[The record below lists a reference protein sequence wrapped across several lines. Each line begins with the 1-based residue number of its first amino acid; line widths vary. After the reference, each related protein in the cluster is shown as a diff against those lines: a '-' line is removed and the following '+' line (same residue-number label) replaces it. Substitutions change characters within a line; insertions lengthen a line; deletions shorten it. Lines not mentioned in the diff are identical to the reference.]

1 MILHPYRRSNEI
13 MNIASRG
20 SAAFWYL
27 LALLTLM
34 SVISLAT
41 PRASKAACAKV
52 KLEIL
57 QELTLERIAFDA
69 KMGIE
74 NNVPDKDITNVRV
87 DVTIQDSDG
96 KAKNDIFFVRVTSI
110 QNITGVDGTGQV
122 RAATTGEIHW
132 LIIPSPGAGGTD
144 PAGKAYFVGATL
156 TYTIAGK
163 EEVVTVVPD
172 RIIVKPEPQLIL
184 DYFTPYDVL
193 GDNPFTPQVE
203 APIPYPLAVRVL
215 NAGYGPAV
223 NLKIE
228 SAQPK
233 IVENLHGLLV
243 DFKLLGSTVNDSAVS
258 PSLTVPIG
266 TLDSM
271 KISTASWEMIST
283 LSGRITEFKATFSH
297 ASELGGEL
305 TSLLKETN
313 TNYLTHRVKVNLP
326 GRDNRLDFLAYS
338 TDLSKNPDRLPDS
351 IFESEIP
358 GNNGKTGDARSPV
371 SVVQVVTP
379 PARPTPSAPEVLV
392 SLQTGTAGWVYARL
406 SDPAQGLLK
415 LLDVVRTDGV
425 HLDPNNFWV
434 QEGLDTNYK
443 QIFTLNILDY
453 RADASAPGTYTL
465 VYTQPAED
473 TIPPSTRLIFDGPA
487 SGADPLYYI
496 TPATR
501 IVLLATD
508 NDGGSG
514 VNQMFRKVTGTDA
527 DFIAAYP
534 FNLDVAGTYTLEY
547 FSVDRA
553 GNAEAAKTATIVVDD
568 NAPTVLTFQASPST
582 ISPYAPRGIAAART
596 MDFAVKATDAQSAL
610 QATIDIVKG
619 GTYSPTAVVR
629 TFKTALT
636 KDVESKLTW
645 DGKDSVGS
653 LVPTGAYTARLSVT
667 DGLDS
672 SPTTSHTATA
682 TIPITVADW
691 FAGQPLD
698 QNVAGDQQH
707 PRISGTR
714 AVWQDNRSGSW
725 QIYTKDTSDTST
737 GTALAVTAN
746 GSDHQYPAVDGTVI
760 VWQDNRNGN
769 WDIYGYN
776 VTSGQE
782 FVICND
788 AGSQERPVIAGN
800 WVAWQDDRNG
810 NWDIYTYN
818 LLTHVQTRITD
829 HVRDQLHPAMAGTKL
844 TWEDYR
850 HGLGE
855 IYSYDLTSG
864 TETRYT
870 VDIYNQTLPA
880 VSGTSLVWTD
890 QRNDQRDIYY
900 SPSQN
905 NEIRVT
911 YGAGDHSQAT
921 MLDDVIVYT
930 DYEAGIGDPNLS
942 FYDTRSGTG
951 ALLTA
956 NPARQEEPALG
967 TGVLVW
973 QDDRDGISQIY
984 WSLFQV
990 EAVPITLEIKP
1001 GLNLIAVGDKLATAY
1016 PTSSALM
1023 AASPNGLVIEK
1034 VVAYG
1039 SQSGIFM
1046 DTSDGADI
1054 ALRKGMAIGLY
1065 AEGSGTLEVAESG
1078 EAGLYTLLPGA
1089 NYVGMLTMPNGYTAY
1104 SMIESIGLENIQ
1116 SVRRF
1121 NNQTGLWET
1130 AAVRDASGALSAAG
1144 VNFVLHQGDGVI
1156 VVMKKRVDGWKP

>member
-1 MILHPYRRSNEI
+1 MDDKTIKYRN
-13 MNIASRG
+13 
-20 SAAFWYL
+20 L
-27 LALLTLM
+27 LLLCVAL
-34 SVISLAT
+34 VISFLAT
-41 PRASKAACAKV
+41 PRTLIAAACSSV
-52 KLEIL
+52 KIEIL

-69 KMGIE
+69 KMVIT
-74 NNVPDKDITNVRV
+74 NNVPDKALSNVRV
-87 DVTIQDSDG
+87 DVTILDAAG
-96 KAKNDIFFVRVTSI
+96 NVKNDVFFVRTASM
-110 QNITGVDGTGQV
+110 QNIAGVDGSGTVG
-122 RAATTGEIHW
+122 ASTSAEIRW
-132 LIIPSPGAGGTD
+132 LIIPSPGAGGT
-144 PAGKAYFVGATL
+144 ATVGMVYWVGATL
-156 TYTIAGK
+156 SYIVDGK
-163 EEVVTVVPD
+163 QEVVSVNPA
-172 RIIVKPEPQLIL
+172 RIIVKPEAQLIL
-184 DYFTPYDVL
+184 DYFMPYEVL
-193 GDNPFTPQVE
+193 GDNPFTQQVE
-203 APIPYPLAVRVL
+203 VPVPFPLTLRVL
-215 NAGYGPAV
+215 NAGYGAATK
-223 NLKIE
+223 LKID

-233 IVENLHGLLV
+233 IVDNKQGLLV
-243 DFKLLGSTVNDSAVS
+243 NFKLLGSAVNDNPVS

-266 TLDSM
+266 TLESA
-271 KISTASWEMIST
+271 KIATASWEMIST
-283 LSGRITEFKATFSH
+283 LSGKFVEFKSTFSH

-305 TSLLKETN
+305 TSLIKETN
-313 TNYLTHRVKVNLP
+313 THYLAHRVKVNLS
-326 GRDNRLDFLAYS
+326 GRDGRLDFLAYNDPGS
-338 TDLSKNPDRLPDS
+338 PVYE

-358 GNNGKTGDARSPV
+358 NNTGKPEDARSPV
-371 SVVQVVTP
+371 AVATVTASP
-379 PARPTPSAPEVLV
+379 SRPTASAPEVLM
-392 SLQTGTAGWVYARL
+392 SIATSTTGWVYARL

-487 SGADPLYYI
+487 TSSDPLYYI
-496 TPATR
+496 TPATT
-501 IVLLATD
+501 IIFSSTD

-553 GNAEAAKTATIVVDD
+553 GNAEITKTATIVVDD
-568 NAPTVLTFQASPST
+568 TAPTVLTFQASPST

-596 MDFAVKATDAQSAL
+596 TDFAVKATDAQSAL
-610 QATIDIVKG
+610 QATIDIAKG
-619 GTYSPTAVVR
+619 ETYSPTAVVR
-629 TFKTALT
+629 TFKAALT
-636 KDVESKLTW
+636 KDVESKLAW

-672 SPTTSHTATA
+672 SPTTSHTTTA

-698 QNVAGDQQH
+698 PNVAGAQQH

-725 QIYTKDTSDTST
+725 QIYTKETST
-737 GTALAVTAN
+737 GTALAVTADA
-746 GSDHQYPAVDGTVI
+746 SDHQYPAIDSDTI

-769 WDIYGYN
+769 WDIFGYN
-776 VTSGQE
+776 LTSGQE
-782 FVICND
+782 FVVCND
-788 AGSQERPVIAGN
+788 AGSQERPVIAGD

-810 NWDIYTYN
+810 NWDIYIYN
-818 LLTHVQTRITD
+818 LLTHIQTRITD
-829 HVRDQLHPAMAGTKL
+829 HVRDQLHPTMAGMAL

-890 QRNDQRDIYY
+890 QRNDQRDIYF

-921 MLDDVIVYT
+921 VLDNVVVYT
-930 DYEAGIGDPNLS
+930 DYEAGTNDPNLA
-942 FYDTRSGTG
+942 FYDTQSGLGAVLTG
-951 ALLTA
+951 

-967 TGVLVW
+967 SGVLVW

-984 WSLFQV
+984 WSPFQV
-990 EAVPITLEIKP
+990 EAVPIAVDIKP
-1001 GLNLIAVGDKLATAY
+1001 GFNLIAVGDKLAKAY
-1016 PTSSALM
+1016 ASTSALI
-1023 AASPNGLVIEK
+1023 AANPSGIVIEK
-1034 VVAYG
+1034 IVGYG
-1039 SQSGIFM
+1039 SQSGAYL
-1046 DTSDGADI
+1046 DTSAGADM
-1054 ALRKGMAIGLY
+1054 ALQKGMAIGLY
-1065 AEGSGTLEVAESG
+1065 AVGGGSIEIADSG
-1078 EAGLYTLLPGA
+1078 ETGSYTLLPGT
-1089 NYVGMLTMPNGYTAY
+1089 NYIGMLTVPNGYTAY
-1104 SMIESIGLENIQ
+1104 TLLEALGFDNVQ

-1121 NNQTGLWET
+1121 NGQTGLWES
-1130 AAVRDASGALSAAG
+1130 ASVRDQSGALSAAG

-1156 VVMKKRVDGWKP
+1156 ITMKQRLDGWKP